1 MANALRF
8 YMQLAET
15 KDIGDV
21 NTHLLDAV
29 MVMAYKFYIKGGLHG
44 FCLQVFLWLLF
55 ASV

>member
-44 FCLQVFLWLLF
+44 FCLQVFLWLL
-55 ASV
+55 SV